1 MSKGKAALGSKTR
14 KTVMARIANAD
25 VVLQD
30 PKRRRQPLSPKEARF
45 VEIWIGGAGQITMR
59 DAALEA
65 GYTKGSAARMA
76 NHLTD
81 PAKCPHVVAYIRKR
95 QNELN
100 EKYGTTLEKHMRD
113 MMMLRDRCIEAGA
126 WAAAVQAEYRRGQ
139 AIGTIYIDR
148 KEIRHG
154 SIDSMS
160 KEEVQRKLDELKR
173 IYQPLQE
180 VVDVSE
186 EDITMSVKQEAEA
199 DHSEELTDEERELI
213 FPEDEEGDD
222 EDEDNPGGERS
233 DSGVS

>member
-30 PKRRRQPLSPKEARF
+30 PKRRRQPLSQKEQKF
-45 VEIWIGGAGQITMR
+45 VEIWLGGAGQITMR

-81 PAKCPHVVAYIRKR
+81 PAKSPHVVAYIRKR

-148 KEIRHG
+148 KEIRLG

-173 IYQPLQE
+173 IYQPPQE

-199 DHSEELTDEERELI
+199 DHSEELTDEEREFI
-213 FPEDEEGDD
+213 FSEDEEGD
-222 EDEDNPGGERS
+222 EGDEDNPGGERS